1 MKFILDNQMEIFI
14 TFLNAII
21 KNKIFSEY
29 NENELKAIDE
39 IFC

>member
-1 MKFILDNQMEIFI
+1 MKFNLDNQMEISI

-21 KNKIFSEY
+21 NKIFPEY
-29 NENELKAIDE
+29 NENELKAFDE